1 MNEISVARRA
11 PKNGVGFSPPRQL
24 SVLGADD
31 DPEAS
36 RHPEARLAEALAQE
50 AVPRAMGLFF
60 ATLLS
65 ATLALDA
72 CVAAAWLSPRDPETS
87 TTSMFS
93 AFDFGSHPPEYARGF
108 AAASATRAAMA
119 STIVLGGRAL
129 RSQTPAGKAA
139 RLSHTLV
146 SAAFVVRAVVSEVDA
161 ACFRAGVCGPEHAAL
176 AASALLGLI
185 QVFALEVQGGPS
197 NPEPRRSVAAK
208 LPAVHDQPGASEP
221 PRSPRRE
228 IVVSARKRSR
238 GPPRS

>member
-1 MNEISVARRA
+1 MNEKSVARRA
-11 PKNGVGFSPPRQL
+11 PKNGAGFFSSAPA
-24 SVLGADD
+24 ADD

-36 RHPEARLAEALAQE
+36 RHPEARVLEEARAQA

-65 ATLALDA
+65 ATVALDA
-72 CVAAAWLSPRDPETS
+72 CVAAAWLSPRDPDLS
-87 TTSMFS
+87 LSIFS
-93 AFDFGSHPPEYARGF
+93 AFDFGSHPHEYARGF

-139 RLSHTLV
+139 RLAHTLV
-146 SAAFVVRAVVSEVDA
+146 SAAFVVRAVVSEVDT

-185 QVFALEVQGGPS
+185 QVFALEVQDGPS

-208 LPAVHDQPGASEP
+208 LPAVLDQPGAPELP
-221 PRSPRRE
+221 HSPRRE
-228 IVVSARKRSR
+228 TVISARKRSR

>member
-1 MNEISVARRA
+1 MNEMSVARRA
-11 PKNGVGFSPPRQL
+11 PKNGAGFSPPRQL
-24 SVLGADD
+24 SPGADD

-36 RHPEARLAEALAQE
+36 RHPEARVLAEARAQA

-65 ATLALDA
+65 ASLALDA

-87 TTSMFS
+87 LSIFS

-139 RLSHTLV
+139 RLAHTLV

-185 QVFALEVQGGPS
+185 QVFALEVQGGPT
-197 NPEPRRSVAAK
+197 NPEPRRSVAAN
-208 LPAVHDQPGASEP
+208 LPAVHDQPGAPELP
-221 PRSPRRE
+221 HSPRRE
-228 IVVSARKRSR
+228 TVASNRKRSR